1 MPVIIDP
8 ALYMKSKGDLFWVP
22 EKRSLPTAFKL
33 FTGTDTQ
40 LPVQITRD
48 RYYLTEE
55 SPQVVKFQREHAA
68 GLLCLFLEVLI
79 ALQ

>member
-8 ALYMKSKGDLFWVP
+8 ALYMKTKGDLFWVP

-33 FTGTDTQ
+33 FTGTDT
-40 LPVQITRD
+40 LRSLFTRD

-55 SPQVVKFQREHAA
+55 SPEAVEFQREHAA
-68 GLLCLFLEVLI
+68 GPPCLFLEVLI